1 MDELYNSIPE
11 PWKTLLVNKILLINE
26 ISTNLQSQPFIPSPD
41 LIFKAISQPPKNIK
55 VIIIGQDPYPNP
67 LHACGL
73 SFSVPA
79 NLKTLPPSLKNIF
92 KELSTDLG
100 VNNTNGDLSSWQ
112 DQGVLLLN
120 RILTTNPNSSLT
132 HAKMGWEEITD
143 EIVKIITPYDPVA
156 ILWGSK
162 AKQLSSYFNPAKTI
176 ISSHPSPLSAYH
188 SFFGSKPF
196 SRANQMLL
204 ASNKQPINWQT

>member
-1 MDELYNSIPE
+1 MQELYNSIPE
-11 PWKTLLVNKILLINE
+11 PWKTLLSNKTSLINE
-26 ISTNLQSQPFIPSPD
+26 ISTNLQTQPFIPSLD

-73 SFSVPA
+73 SFAVPA
-79 NLKTLPPSLKNIF
+79 NLKVLPPSLKNIF

-100 VNNTNGDLSSWQ
+100 VSNTNGDLSSWQ

-120 RILTTNPNSSLT
+120 RILTTCPNSSLT
-132 HAKMGWEEITD
+132 HYSLGWQEITD
-143 EIVKIITPYDPVA
+143 EIVKIISPYDPVA

-162 AKQLSSYFNPAKTI
+162 AKQLSHYFNPAKTI
-176 ISSHPSPLSAYH
+176 TSSHPSPLSAYH

-204 ASNKQPINWQT
+204 ASNQQPINWQT